1 MSHYTVAI
9 ITKGKPT
16 GEMIDKLMAP
26 YQENNVGDCPKEYL
40 KFNSTREDCI
50 RRYNEWTET
59 MYRDTNGNLYRYNEK
74 QFEKPIKAEDRAN
87 CNWHSNG
94 SEYFV

>member
-40 KFNSTREDCI
+40 KFNGGYKWVKVEYIIYLGGRRGNDREK
-50 RRYNEWTET
+50 TLGK
-59 MYRDTNGNLYRYNEK
+59 YR
-74 QFEKPIKAEDRAN
+74 I
-87 CNWHSNG
+87 
-94 SEYFV
+94 

>member
-26 YQENNVGDCPKEYL
+26 YQENNVGDCPKRISQIQQYP
-40 KFNSTREDCI
+40 
-50 RRYNEWTET
+50 RR
-59 MYRDTNGNLYRYNEK
+59 LY
-74 QFEKPIKAEDRAN
+74 
-87 CNWHSNG
+87 
-94 SEYFV
+94 